1 MSRSAE
7 RVKGPGLRSVGDND
21 GDSPALLAMTATVRA
36 FPPWPATSM
45 TTRRDAKLINAV
57 RKLGLTHMAY

>member
-7 RVKGPGLRSVGDND
+7 RVKGPGPRSVGDND
-21 GDSPALLAMTATVRA
+21 GDSPALLATTATVRA

-45 TTRRDAKLINAV
+45 TTSEDQDGRVQCLCRQHTDV
-57 RKLGLTHMAY
+57 RK